1 GARAGGA
8 DRVAP
13 RARVFDGAASSGFVA
28 DLLEVEAERDVA
40 AVAEAPRALQRVVRV
55 RAATLARE
63 GPAPVMTAAVLLA
76 DVGEH
81 EAVDALVRVV
91 AHVVGRPDMGR
102 IVPADV

>member
-1 GARAGGA
+1 
-8 DRVAP
+8 
-13 RARVFDGAASSGFVA
+13 

-40 AVAEAPRALQRVVRV
+40 AVAEAPRALQRVVPV

-63 GPAPVMTAAVLLA
+63 GPAPVLTAAVLLA

-102 IVPADV
+102 IVPADVDAPPAAVDVVEHRLRRRGRRRI